1 MNKSSRRNRGATPGS
16 VCTLRRQML
25 GDQGAD
31 ALGSSCHD
39 GGFTLKPVHVI
50 LLRCEDCLCAPTFRG
65 KSRQG
70 RKADTARDR
79 GLSALPSSAPTDAVR
94 QCRFGPLPQGAAV
107 LASGVPCFRGPVR
120 RRHPFP
126 APRKHESPRGSHAF
140 AAALKA
146 GRFGKQAAKAW
157 HTSYTPW
164 GDGGWAEPG
173 RGRGGNRRGRR
184 TA

>member
-1 MNKSSRRNRGATPGS
+1 MLGWVELLIVAIGVADPGS
-16 VCTLRRQML
+16 DMRLAFLSAGPLETKAITLPYHRNSFRQRFGL
-25 GDQGAD
+25 AAG
-31 ALGSSCHD
+31 
-39 GGFTLKPVHVI
+39 
-50 LLRCEDCLCAPTFRG
+50 
-65 KSRQG
+65 QG

-94 QCRFGPLPQGAAV
+94 QSRFGPLPQGAAV

>member
-79 GLSALPSSAPTDAVR
+79 GLSALPSSAPTGVDR
-94 QCRFGPLPQGAAV
+94 PLPFFTSFPFIPRFCLDLITLELCSGTPSALHCFTDGRMSANTKRRYYTERHGNLPCQLRLIPGAGCKP
-107 LASGVPCFRGPVR
+107 L
-120 RRHPFP
+120 
-126 APRKHESPRGSHAF
+126 
-140 AAALKA
+140 
-146 GRFGKQAAKAW
+146 GK
-157 HTSYTPW
+157 
-164 GDGGWAEPG
+164 
-173 RGRGGNRRGRR
+173 
-184 TA
+184 